1 MGRFDDVQ
9 APAFSTERAS
19 VVKPTPPPRVHA
31 EQGAALRAVI
41 ATVHE
46 AHAHRPSR
54 PFRGKEFRDAVR
66 HRLQVAGW
74 ICRTRVKVESRGT
87 PDGYRGVLDLVAHP
101 PPQRGAPALPDPV
114 LVEFDKVSIERK
126 TIAKL
131 ANYEGRTCGVLIVLA
146 RGSGE
151 HGPIA
156 GIDEILTL
164 G

>member
-1 MGRFDDVQ
+1 MIADPLGV
-9 APAFSTERAS
+9 
-19 VVKPTPPPRVHA
+19 
-31 EQGAALRAVI
+31 VI
-41 ATVHE
+41 ATVLD

-66 HRLQVAGW
+66 NRLLVAGW
-74 ICRTRVKVESRGT
+74 ICRTRYKVESRGT

-101 PPQRGAPALPDPV
+101 PPPRGAKELPDPV

-131 ANYEGRTCGVLIVLA
+131 ARYEGRTAAKLIVLA
-146 RGSGE
+146 RGTG
-151 HGPIA
+151 HHDLPTGV
-156 GIDEILTL
+156 DEILTL